1 MLINDYTFD
10 EIVENSENI
19 KVSEN
24 VVFEQFVAK
33 LGEDNSFLDE
43 NTPVGFISEIIIKE
57 NIAYIYT
64 VKEKQKS
71 YLPDL
76 EKVREKV
83 IIDYVAQQKN
93 KNLDK
98 LSNDILNSIKIQ
110 KEDSFSEY
118 VLNNDYKLLK
128 LEKINRTNSDF
139 QNETVF
145 NAFNNKLNQPFK
157 ILTSD
162 GEIGIGVVTEI
173 IMPRNQIS
181 DDFYNSVKI
190 NINNNFNASLVD
202 IMASEIIKKST
213 YEIYD
218 QNIDKLFM

>member
-1 MLINDYTFD
+1 MI
-10 EIVENSENI
+10 IGSISENI
-19 KVSEN
+19 D
-24 VVFEQFVAK
+24 FEQFLPK
-33 LGEDNSFLDE
+33 LGEENLFSDE

-64 VKEKQKS
+64 IKEKQKS
-71 YLPDL
+71 YVPNL
-76 EKVREKV
+76 EKIKEKV
-83 IIDYVAQQKN
+83 IIDYVAEQKN

-98 LSNDILNSIKIQ
+98 ISDDILNSIKIQ
-110 KEDSFSEY
+110 TEDSFSEY
-118 VLNNDYKLLK
+118 VLNNDYNLLK
-128 LEKINRTNSDF
+128 FEKMNRTNSDF
-139 QNETVF
+139 QSETVF

-173 IMPRNQIS
+173 ILPRNQIS

-190 NINNNFNASLVD
+190 NINNNFNTSLVE
-202 IMASEIIKKST
+202 IIASEIIQNSS